1 MSKLRYSVIF
11 GEIRPEIS
19 ERISL
24 GIIIYDGR
32 QFKVRYS
39 EKKLKLLK
47 SLFTEKEYAFVSK
60 MIRTLSKNELI
71 SSESVINYLSRYSNN
86 LVSVSKLQSIDVEA
100 SEKNIDWLYNNYVY
114 RC

>member
-1 MSKLRYSVIF
+1 MNKLRYSVIF

-24 GIIIYDGR
+24 GLIIYDGQR
-32 QFKVRYS
+32 VRVRYS
-39 EKKLKLLK
+39 EKKLQLLK
-47 SLFTEKEYAFVSK
+47 SLFTDKEYAFVSK

-71 SSESVINYLSRYSNN
+71 NSEGVINYLSRYSNN
-86 LVSVSKLQSIDVEA
+86 LVSVSKLQYVDVEV
-100 SEKNIDWLYNNYVY
+100 SERNIDWLYNNYVY